1 MLLNEEKG
9 KYNQE
14 FTLYV
19 DIDNYLADYDD
30 GLISKEEL
38 VNIEETI
45 DDVLCDYLNRYTSI
59 EDYVDNSE
67 FDDEFWVQFTCSGD
81 YSSNYTPATR
91 YEPDYVDDHYDSI
104 KGLEPEK
111 ILNYLKSKLPKDIAD
126 NIGGVRI
133 EEEDIDYI
141 PYTNDDFYEEY
152 VY

>member
-1 MLLNEEKG
+1 MLLNEENG

-38 VNIEETI
+38 VNIEETV

-59 EDYVDNSE
+59 EDYIDNSE
-67 FDDEFWVQFTCSGD
+67 FDDEFWVKFTCSGD

-91 YEPDYVDDHYDSI
+91 YEPDYVDDRYDSI

-126 NIGGVRI
+126 NIGGVHI
-133 EEEDIDYI
+133 EEEDVDYI
-141 PYTNDDFYEEY
+141 PYTKDDFYEEY
-152 VY
+152 DY